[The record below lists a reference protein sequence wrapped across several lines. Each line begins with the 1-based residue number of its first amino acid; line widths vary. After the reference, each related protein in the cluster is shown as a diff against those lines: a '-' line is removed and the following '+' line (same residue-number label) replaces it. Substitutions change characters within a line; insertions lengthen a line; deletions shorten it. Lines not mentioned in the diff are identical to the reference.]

1 MTINGEIVSNG
12 TLNIITNNYTNVAAV
27 TQAKNANINVTND
40 INIKSQEVS
49 GEQKFGKD
57 SNNFQTYGFKKN
69 VGSELQAKDLQV
81 SADNLNIKA
90 STVTTDTALIDV
102 KNIRLES
109 GIDYKNREKQN
120 KSKIEERDINERR
133 YICFFR

>member
-1 MTINGEIVSNG
+1 MLLLQFYLTR
-12 TLNIITNNYTNVAAV
+12 T
-27 TQAKNANINVTND
+27 
-40 INIKSQEVS
+40 
-49 GEQKFGKD
+49 
-57 SNNFQTYGFKKN
+57 N